1 MDLAGGVFG
10 SYDPTVTQTAPHPV
24 APAGASKSYPLIPD
38 APAAAIAPEG
48 MPIVLVFLAVG
59 LGATAGALMWNPI
72 AGYAVGALT
81 LVLNVWCLWFFRDP
95 ARRIPGDP
103 AAVVS
108 PANGRVVA
116 VDRMPPPAEVEVSPE
131 FRATCL
137 RISIFMNVFDVHVNR
152 APVRGKVVRVK
163 HQVGKFLNAALQ
175 KAAEENERCS
185 LVMRTEDGRE
195 VVAVQIAGLVARR
208 IVCRV
213 GDGRDLEKGERY
225 GLIRFGSRVDVFVP
239 AGTEPGVKIGDKTV
253 SGESV
258 IARLARLG
266 G

>member
-1 MDLAGGVFG
+1 
-10 SYDPTVTQTAPHPV
+10 
-24 APAGASKSYPLIPD
+24 
-38 APAAAIAPEG
+38 
-48 MPIVLVFLAVG
+48 
-59 LGATAGALMWNPI
+59 
-72 AGYAVGALT
+72 
-81 LVLNVWCLWFFRDP
+81 
-95 ARRIPGDP
+95 
-103 AAVVS
+103 
-108 PANGRVVA
+108 
-116 VDRMPPPAEVEVSPE
+116 
-131 FRATCL
+131 
-137 RISIFMNVFDVHVNR
+137 
-152 APVRGKVVRVK
+152 VVRVK

-213 GDGRDLEKGERY
+213 GDGRDLKKGERY

-258 IARLARLG
+258 IARLAPVGR
-266 G
+266 